1 MAARASPQRVKKH
14 FSYSVDELARLLG
27 VHKNTIGNWEREGL
41 APLDGKRP
49 KLFAGS
55 EVRAFLEA
63 RRKARKKPCQPGTLY
78 CLRCQQPRKPKTDV
92 VEYMALRSGSGNL
105 KGNCGV
111 CGGSMRQRI
120 READIL
126 KKLPDCTVQSTQA
139 QPSLI
144 GKGDPSL
151 NCEDERKG

>member
-1 MAARASPQRVKKH
+1 MARHASPWRVKKH

-27 VHKNTIGNWEREGL
+27 VHKNTIRNWEREGL
-41 APLDGKRP
+41 RPLDGNRP

-63 RRKARKKPCQPGTLY
+63 RLKARKKPCPPGTLY
-78 CLRCQQPRKPKTDV
+78 CLRCKQPRKPKFEV
-92 VEYMALRSGSGNL
+92 VEYTGLRPGSGNL
-105 KGNCGV
+105 KGICEV
-111 CGGSMRQRI
+111 CNGTMRQRI

-126 KKLPDCTVQSTQA
+126 KKLPDCTVQSTQG

-151 NCEDERKG
+151 KCEDERKG